1 MTSRAYALVTLAY
14 WVFTLTDGALR
25 MLVLLHFHDRGLS
38 ALQLA
43 FLFLLYEFCGILTNL
58 FGGWLASS
66 KGLRITLTSGLF
78 LQILSLILLS
88 LLTPTWSLPLTIAY
102 IMGTQALSGIA
113 KDLTKMSSKSAVRVL
128 VPKDTTEAQSG
139 LFKWVALLTG
149 SKNAL
154 KGIGFF
160 LGGFLL
166 TTLGFHWALYSMA
179 IALGLTL
186 LLIKFSLKGDLGR
199 SKQKPKFRELFSK
212 TREINILSAARFFL
226 FASRDVWFVVG
237 LPIFLSSIFQWSHST
252 TGAFMATWVI
262 GYGIVQ
268 ASAPKF
274 LRKQEALAQ
283 SAQATLRWGLI
294 LLIISAALALAV
306 QNSFHLAPTILGG
319 LLIFGI
325 VFAMNSA
332 LHSYLIL
339 AYSDADKAAL
349 NVGFYYMANAG
360 GRLIGTLL
368 SGLTYAWAGLPACLW
383 VSTACVFL
391 AVLCTLAL
399 PRKSPQKVTPSSA

>member
-25 MLVLLHFHDRGLS
+25 MLVLLHFHDRGLT

-78 LQILSLILLS
+78 LQILSLLLLS
-88 LLTPTWSLPLTIAY
+88 LLNPTWALPLTIAY

-166 TTLGFHWALYSMA
+166 ATLGFHWALYSMA

-186 LLIKFSLKGDLGR
+186 LLIKFTLKGDLGR
-199 SKQKPKFRELFSK
+199 SKQKTKFRELFSK

-237 LPIFLSSIFQWSHST
+237 LPVFLSSVFEWSHST

-274 LRKQEALAQ
+274 LRKKEEIHQ
-283 SAQATLRWGLI
+283 SAQSTLRWGII
-294 LLIISAALALAV
+294 LFIVSAALALAV
-306 QNSFHLAPTILGG
+306 QNNFHLVPTILGG
-319 LLIFGI
+319 LLVFGV

-368 SGLTYAWAGLPACLW
+368 SGLTYAWAGLSACLW
-383 VSTACVFL
+383 VSTACVLF
-391 AVLCTLAL
+391 AVILTIPLSKNRA
-399 PRKSPQKVTPSSA
+399 PA

>member
-1 MTSRAYALVTLAY
+1 MNTRAYTLVTAAY
-14 WVFTLTDGALR
+14 WSFTLTDGALR
-25 MLVLLHFHDRGLS
+25 MLVLLHFHDRGLT
-38 ALQLA
+38 AIQLA
-43 FLFLLYEFCGILTNL
+43 YLFLLYEFCGILTNL

-66 KGLRITLTSGLF
+66 KGLKITLTSGLS
-78 LQILSLILLS
+78 LQILSLFLLS
-88 LLTPTWSLPLTIAY
+88 LLNPAWSLVSTITF

-128 VPKDTTEAQSG
+128 VPTDTAEAQSG
-139 LFKWVALLTG
+139 LFKWVAILTG

-160 LGGFLL
+160 LGGLL
-166 TTLGFHWALYSMA
+166 LATLGFQWSLWSMA
-179 IALGLTL
+179 IALSVI
-186 LLIKFSLKGDLGR
+186 LLILKFSLKGDLGR
-199 SKQKPKFRELFSK
+199 SKHKTKFRELFSK

-226 FASRDVWFVVG
+226 FASRDVWFVVA
-237 LPIFLSSIFQWSHST
+237 LPVFLSSVFNWSHSA

-268 ASAPKF
+268 ASAPKL
-274 LRKQEALAQ
+274 LRKKETITQ
-283 SAQATLRWGLI
+283 SAQSTLLWGFI
-294 LLIISAALALAV
+294 LLLVSALLALGV
-306 QNSFHLAPTILGG
+306 QTNFHLTFTILGG
-319 LLIFGI
+319 LLLFGV

-339 AYSDADKAAL
+339 AYSEADKAAL

-368 SGLTYAWAGLPACLW
+368 SGLTYAWAGLAACLW
-383 VSTACVFL
+383 VSTTCVLL
-391 AVLCTLAL
+391 AVILTAAL
-399 PRKSPQKVTPSSA
+399 PRRPAALSPIA

>member
-1 MTSRAYALVTLAY
+1 MNARAYALVTAAY
-14 WVFTLTDGALR
+14 WGFTLTDGALR
-25 MLVLLHFHDRGLS
+25 MLVLLHFHDRGLT
-38 ALQLA
+38 AIQLA
-43 FLFLLYEFCGILTNL
+43 FLFLLYEFCGIVTNL

-66 KGLRITLTSGLF
+66 KGLKITLTSGLF
-78 LQILSLILLS
+78 LQILSLVLLS
-88 LLTPTWSLPLTIAY
+88 LLNPAWGLSLSIAY

-128 VPKDTTEAQSG
+128 LPTDTAEAQSG
-139 LFKWVALLTG
+139 LFKWVAVLTG

-154 KGIGFF
+154 KGVGFF
-160 LGGFLL
+160 LGGLLL
-166 TTLGFHWALYSMA
+166 TTLGFQWSLWSMA
-179 IALGLTL
+179 IALGGIFLV
-186 LLIKFSLKGDLGR
+186 IKFGLTGDLGR
-199 SKQKPKFRELFSK
+199 SKQKTKFKELFSK

-237 LPIFLSSIFQWSHST
+237 LPVFLSSVFHWSHSV
-252 TGAFMATWVI
+252 TGAFMAVWVI

-268 ASAPKF
+268 ASAPKL
-274 LRKQEALAQ
+274 LRKKEAVSQTAH
-283 SAQATLRWGLI
+283 STLIWGF
-294 LLIISAALALAV
+294 LLLLVSGLLALGV
-306 QNSFHLAPTILGG
+306 QNSFHLVPTILGG
-319 LLIFGI
+319 LLVFGI

-360 GRLIGTLL
+360 GRLFGTLL
-368 SGLTYAWAGLPACLW
+368 SGLIYAWAGLAACLW

-391 AVLCTLAL
+391 AVILTIPLT
-399 PRKSPQKVTPSSA
+399 RKSPLSSS